1 MMDLIN
7 KYKVIIAIVL
17 PILILI
23 LFRTCGANNFKSDA
37 KKWAEPSFSKS
48 NIVSGEQIRTMSGEK
63 LIVNLGNEVSGII
76 GKATEE
82 VYISP
87 DSVLSKK
94 YLNKIKDHEGPVLL
108 FSQDQALSARIWMI
122 ISQMGCKNIY
132 ILTYNTDNEVF
143 KNEIRPDTNAGP
155 EF

>member
-1 MMDLIN
+1 MDLIN

-23 LFRTCGANNFKSDA
+23 LFRTCSENNFKSDA

-108 FSQDQALSARIWMI
+108 FSPDLALSARIWMI